1 MRSTPVI
8 VLALGLAGAALAST
22 ASAQIVCELCTEMQ
36 PGWEDYVVTSEQSPL
51 DCRSMTGSAGA
62 SRPGGNAAAWQRDAR
77 RVAAVAFG
85 RLPRERAD
93 DSTAGTILR
102 QMTVVLET
110 DTDAI
115 VLAQIGQTE
124 RRACMMRAGVA
135 EPWMVIR
142 LDVADLSRPAPAA
155 KP

>member
-1 MRSTPVI
+1 MI

-36 PGWEDYVVTSEQSPL
+36 PGWDGFVVTSQESVA
-51 DCRSMTGSAGA
+51 DCRSITGSPGAPRPGEAAGA
-62 SRPGGNAAAWQRDAR
+62 WRRDAR

-85 RLPRERAD
+85 RLSPERAD
-93 DSTAGTILR
+93 DPAAGTILR

-110 DTDAI
+110 STDAI
-115 VLAQIGQTE
+115 VLGQVGQTE
-124 RRACMMRAGVA
+124 RRACLVRAGA
-135 EPWMVIR
+135 DEPWTLVR

>member
-1 MRSTPVI
+1 VRATLQI
-8 VLALGLAGAALAST
+8 VLAMGLAGSALTST

-36 PGWEDYVVTSEQSPL
+36 PGWDGFMVTSEGSSSDCEAVKESPAV
-51 DCRSMTGSAGA
+51 SPGAAGA
-62 SRPGGNAAAWQRDAR
+62 WRADAR

-85 RLPRERAD
+85 RLPAERGD
-93 DSTAGTILR
+93 DPRAEAIAE

-115 VLAQIGQTE
+115 VLGRVGQTE
-124 RRACMMRAGVA
+124 RRVCLRRSSPERSWRIVH
-135 EPWMVIR
+135 
-142 LDVADLSRPAPAA
+142 LDVADLSRPVPAP